1 MIEQTELIV
10 SKWEYQPPLNP
21 IGDGENLTST
31 ISFEVMKKRRAD
43 KKGIACR
50 FSCEFIF
57 EGQTILKYVGADS
70 YVIDLRDV
78 IDLAELRTMAQ
89 NSYTK
94 FKEKF
99 DFRKLG
105 TVLQDKTLA
114 TFDEKMYDLQPI
126 LALLNE

>member
-10 SKWEYQPPLNP
+10 SKWEYHPPQNS

-70 YVIDLRDV
+70 YVIDLRDI

-114 TFDEKMYDLQPI
+114 GFDEKMYDLEPI